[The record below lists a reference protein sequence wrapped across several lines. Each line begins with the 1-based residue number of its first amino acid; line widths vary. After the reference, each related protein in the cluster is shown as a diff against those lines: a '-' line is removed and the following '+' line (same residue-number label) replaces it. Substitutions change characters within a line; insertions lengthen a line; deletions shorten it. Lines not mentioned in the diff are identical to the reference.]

1 VNVVTYDPRLI
12 PAVLNPMIA
21 MGGTEAGKD
30 RGMSDHG
37 RFAVK
42 AIRDPT
48 SRPNRQITK
57 EV

>member
-1 VNVVTYDPRLI
+1 MNVVTYDQRLI

-42 AIRDPT
+42 AIRDRNEP
-48 SRPNRQITK
+48 PK
-57 EV
+57 